1 MSLAPV
7 KMQPGGKQHFAD
19 NSYDVI
25 LSDLRMPGMTGED
38 LYRRIVNGRIL
49 RVASRRVRDR
59 IEPIRCFFRPSMEVD
74 LSPSSRSR
82 TRMSGSYVWLKG
94 SSLGIFSNSPAP
106 PSQSRNRV
114 QEVDRYRITAV

>member
-49 RVASRRVRDR
+49 RVASRRVA
-59 IEPIRCFFRPSMEVD
+59 FVTAS
-74 LSPSSRSR
+74 SPSDVFSGPAWRS
-82 TRMSGSYVWLKG
+82 TY
-94 SSLGIFSNSPAP
+94 P
-106 PSQSRNRV
+106 PPH
-114 QEVDRYRITAV
+114 EAVHV